1 MDSSIH
7 TKSKIDQLLWYKYFM
22 QLHNCGHASVG
33 SANIRC
39 TWLMCL
45 LLLSTKKSPYHTKIP
60 LPFKEYDHIWFP
72 CSKRPR
78 EPLTKRFCWMNLF
91 SHFGILEETKRPLIS
106 QTLSALGIEIR
117 TDSVFFSFIFIL
129 GQWIMREKVFAF
141 VSKLFSVCSLEKK
154 ARRPL
159 KWLLNR

>member
-1 MDSSIH
+1 MLHATS
-7 TKSKIDQLLWYKYFM
+7 
-22 QLHNCGHASVG
+22 QLHNCGYTSVG

-106 QTLSALGIEIR
+106 QTLSALGIEIG
-117 TDSVFFSFIFIL
+117 TDSFFFLIHFHFRTMNNAWKGICICFKAIFSL
-129 GQWIMREKVFAF
+129 LSWKESKKVFNM
-141 VSKLFSVCSLEKK
+141 VTK
-154 ARRPL
+154 
-159 KWLLNR
+159 